1 MNQFKKTFSVLVL
14 SLLSLT
20 SFSQVTISTEQP
32 ATSTNSFLMYAD
44 TFGLGV
50 CPHFETSNGKT
61 IRLYES
67 SAISATE
74 GVNEMRLS
82 LETHGLLAPSPAII
96 LQTGTLTHAAG
107 NGNTIPA
114 SATVYGQF
122 GYGNSL
128 SATESLRQ
136 NFVVS
141 PCTIKNLWIRTQS
154 AQPSSGSLVITIRYN
169 GGASSLTTTIP
180 ANSPAGTYYDLTNS
194 LVISSDAQ
202 LISIEFKNNATT
214 TSADVVEIVC
224 GQYH

>member
-1 MNQFKKTFSVLVL
+1 MTKFKSILIAFL
-14 SLLSLT
+14 LLSTL
-20 SFSQVTISTEQP
+20 SSAQVTISTEQP

-44 TFGLGV
+44 TFALGV

-61 IRLYES
+61 IKLYES
-67 SAISATE
+67 STISATE

-96 LQTGTLTHAAG
+96 LQVGTLSHSAG
-107 NGNTIPA
+107 NGNTIP
-114 SATVYGQF
+114 SGATIYGQF

-141 PCTIKNLWIRTQS
+141 PCTIKNLWVRTQS

-180 ANSPAGTYYDLTNS
+180 ANAPAGTYYDLTNS
-194 LVISSDAQ
+194 LVITSDAQ
-202 LISIEFKNNATT
+202 LISIEFKNNATS
-214 TSADVVEIVC
+214 TSANIVEISA